1 MADIDSLGAPSLKL
15 GTFVLWVHG
24 RQYPDSEDAWDG
36 NWLNVTAHC
45 GASGSR
51 VVVSGAVLDTASLA
65 RWRTALRA
73 LHERLDGQAILES
86 DEPNVKVTVSARG
99 RTGQMDVRVD
109 MTPDFNQ
116 GHWFEFDVDQTHLPE
131 TLAQCDRL
139 LREFPVRDARARGL

>member
-65 RWRTALRA
+65 RWRTALRG
-73 LHERLDGQAILES
+73 RVCRRNSSRDGGEQ
-86 DEPNVKVTVSARG
+86 R
-99 RTGQMDVRVD
+99 RTGSPADR
-109 MTPDFNQ
+109 TNR
-116 GHWFEFDVDQTHLPE
+116 HRAALP
-131 TLAQCDRL
+131 TL
-139 LREFPVRDARARGL
+139 